1 MRRQSRSLQVSIL
14 FAYFLFLLAGVS
26 FDNMQKI
33 KNGTCIV
40 SACYDE
46 KQMRE
51 EWEQKLIWDKEDFP
65 GLPQEGDTVGI
76 SYYFYDEKGR
86 LDSVKSYGKLDD
98 AYGNDKELIAE
109 DEIFYRYDQADA
121 QVFMQ
126 WYMYVPIAYWEKE
139 KYSLGAIKNYHKN

>member
-1 MRRQSRSLQVSIL
+1 MRRQSKSLQVSIL
-14 FAYFLFLLAGVS
+14 FAYFLAGVS

-109 DEIFYRYDQADA
+109 D
-121 QVFMQ
+121 
-126 WYMYVPIAYWEKE
+126 
-139 KYSLGAIKNYHKN
+139 

>member
-51 EWEQKLIWDKEDFP
+51 EWEQKLIWDKEDFRDCRRREIRLESAIIFMMKRG
-65 GLPQEGDTVGI
+65 GLILLKVME
-76 SYYFYDEKGR
+76 
-86 LDSVKSYGKLDD
+86 
-98 AYGNDKELIAE
+98 N
-109 DEIFYRYDQADA
+109 
-121 QVFMQ
+121 
-126 WYMYVPIAYWEKE
+126 
-139 KYSLGAIKNYHKN
+139 

>member
-51 EWEQKLIWDKEDFP
+51 IRLESAIIFMMKRGGLILLKVME
-65 GLPQEGDTVGI
+65 
-76 SYYFYDEKGR
+76 
-86 LDSVKSYGKLDD
+86 
-98 AYGNDKELIAE
+98 N
-109 DEIFYRYDQADA
+109 
-121 QVFMQ
+121 
-126 WYMYVPIAYWEKE
+126 
-139 KYSLGAIKNYHKN
+139 

>member
-1 MRRQSRSLQVSIL
+1 MRRQSKSLQVSIL

-51 EWEQKLIWDKEDFP
+51 NKNLSGIKRIFRDCRRREIRLESAIIFMMKRGGLILLKVME
-65 GLPQEGDTVGI
+65 
-76 SYYFYDEKGR
+76 
-86 LDSVKSYGKLDD
+86 
-98 AYGNDKELIAE
+98 N
-109 DEIFYRYDQADA
+109 
-121 QVFMQ
+121 
-126 WYMYVPIAYWEKE
+126 
-139 KYSLGAIKNYHKN
+139 

>member
-1 MRRQSRSLQVSIL
+1 MRRQSKSLQVSIL

-65 GLPQEGDTVGI
+65 GLPQEEI
-76 SYYFYDEKGR
+76 R
-86 LDSVKSYGKLDD
+86 LESAIIFMMKRG
-98 AYGNDKELIAE
+98 GLILLKVME
-109 DEIFYRYDQADA
+109 
-121 QVFMQ
+121 
-126 WYMYVPIAYWEKE
+126 
-139 KYSLGAIKNYHKN
+139 N

>member
-51 EWEQKLIWDKEDFP
+51 EWEQKLI
-65 GLPQEGDTVGI
+65 
-76 SYYFYDEKGR
+76 
-86 LDSVKSYGKLDD
+86 
-98 AYGNDKELIAE
+98 
-109 DEIFYRYDQADA
+109 
-121 QVFMQ
+121 
-126 WYMYVPIAYWEKE
+126 
-139 KYSLGAIKNYHKN
+139 

>member
-109 DEIFYRYDQADA
+109 DEIFYRYDFCFGISDRKLC
-121 QVFMQ
+121 FIHIFFSNEHLP
-126 WYMYVPIAYWEKE
+126 YLLPE
-139 KYSLGAIKNYHKN
+139 SCHHR